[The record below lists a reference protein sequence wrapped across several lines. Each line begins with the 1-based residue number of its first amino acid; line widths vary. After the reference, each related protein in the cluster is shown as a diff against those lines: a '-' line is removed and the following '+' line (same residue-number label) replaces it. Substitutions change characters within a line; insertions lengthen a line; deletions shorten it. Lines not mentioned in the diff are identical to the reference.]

1 MGGTGGGDYT
11 VPSGPAVSEQSD
23 ADICKS
29 LQFPTNLE
37 PAQGAPV
44 HEPGAVLAVVPTPVG
59 SGTAFVAVDD
69 DGKPVG
75 TIVERVDSLLRCTAL
90 GVSYEAVVK
99 EVFLGTHTV
108 QVRATSA

>member
-1 MGGTGGGDYT
+1 MGGTGGGDY
-11 VPSGPAVSEQSD
+11 PISPGPAVSEQSD
-23 ADICKS
+23 EDICKA
-29 LQFPTNLE
+29 LRFTTNFE
-37 PAQGAPV
+37 PAQDATVQGP
-44 HEPGAVLAVVPTPVG
+44 ETVLAVVPTPTG

-108 QVRATSA
+108 QVRAASA

>member
-1 MGGTGGGDYT
+1 MGGTGGGDHIIT
-11 VPSGPAVSEQSD
+11 AQPAAPERSNEE
-23 ADICKS
+23 ICRS
-29 LQFPTNLE
+29 LRFTTNLE

-44 HEPGAVLAVVPTPVG
+44 HELGAVLAVVPTPVG

-99 EVFLGTHTV
+99 EVFLGTHTI